1 MSAHGRSDLLR
12 SLVSKWRDYRAT
24 LAGLRELESSDPG
37 LVAELAGELG
47 LSASDLREV
56 VAHGAGADRLM
67 HRMMSAF
74 DLDGEKLHVG
84 APAVLR
90 EIEILC
96 SRCGAKGRCARELD
110 AGTAA
115 ENASAFCPNS
125 ETFEALA
132 QAPAG

>member
-1 MSAHGRSDLLR
+1 MRAHGGSELMR
-12 SLVSKWRDYRAT
+12 SLMTKWRDYRAT
-24 LAGLRELESSDPG
+24 LAGLRELESNDPG
-37 LVAELAGELG
+37 LLAELAGELG

-67 HRMMSAF
+67 HRMMAAY
-74 DLDGEKLHVG
+74 DLDAEKLQDG
-84 APAVLR
+84 APGVLR

-115 ENASAFCPNS
+115 GNAHAFCPNV

>member
-1 MSAHGRSDLLR
+1 MSAHGGSERLR
-12 SLVSKWRDYRAT
+12 GLMSKWRDYLATRAS
-24 LAGLRELESSDPG
+24 LRELESSDPG

-47 LSASDLREV
+47 LSASELREV
-56 VAHGAGADRLM
+56 VRHGAGADRLM
-67 HRMMSAF
+67 HRMMAAF
-74 DLDGEKLHVG
+74 DLDAESLHDG
-84 APAVLR
+84 APQVLR